1 MFTKIYLLDN
11 KLTNM
16 FTNMSNIQEVI
27 IKNRPKISQS
37 SIRTY
42 ASILNNLYR
51 KISGDNSTKDSD
63 PKWFVE
69 NQSKIMEFLN
79 GMTPKDRKLRLSAL
93 VVLCDEDPKIANKY
107 RSQMLDDI
115 QKYNVEIREQKKTDK
130 QREAWI
136 SSEEIKTMLNNL
148 KEQSTYI
155 SKKSAGSLTK
165 KDFETYQNYLIL
177 ALYVLNPPR
186 RLEYIDM
193 KLHEQPSKGSDQP
206 TGYNFIKNK
215 KFYFTTYKTSSKY
228 GEQIVPINPKL
239 YYIIRKW
246 KQLNPDREWL
256 LSTWEGKKLSASMLT
271 QRLNKIFGKNIS
283 VNMLRH
289 IYISEN
295 VLKDMPSLKELDETA
310 REMGHSVETAIT
322 QYKKV

>member
-1 MFTKIYLLDN
+1 
-11 KLTNM
+11 
-16 FTNMSNIQEVI
+16 MSNIQEVI

-51 KISGDNSTKDSD
+51 KVSSDNSTKDSD

-79 GMTPKDRKLRLSAL
+79 NMTAKDRKLRLSAL
-93 VVLCDEDPKIANKY
+93 VVLTDADPKIANKY

-115 QKYNVEIREQKKTDK
+115 QKYNVEVREQKKTDK

-136 SSEEIKTMLNNL
+136 STEEIKTMLNNL
-148 KEQSTYI
+148 KEQSNYI

-193 KLHEQPSKGSDQP
+193 KLHEQPQKEQDMKDMKDHIK
-206 TGYNFIKNK
+206 YNFIKNK

-256 LSTWEGKKLSASMLT
+256 LSTWEGNKLSASMLT

-295 VLKDMPSLKELDETA
+295 VLKDMPALKELDETA